1 VEVLIQVVR
10 MKGFN
15 FPTGKSPTIKVKP
28 AAVVV
33 VKPRAAVGVQA
44 PHLPAGA
51 AGLRALPVSPGRKE
65 RSAGKKLLR
74 GKLA

>member
-1 VEVLIQVVR
+1 
-10 MKGFN
+10 MNGFH

-28 AAVVV
+28 TAIVVV
-33 VKPRAAVGVQA
+33 RPRAAVGVQA
-44 PHLPAGA
+44 PHMPHGG

-74 GKLA
+74 GKIG